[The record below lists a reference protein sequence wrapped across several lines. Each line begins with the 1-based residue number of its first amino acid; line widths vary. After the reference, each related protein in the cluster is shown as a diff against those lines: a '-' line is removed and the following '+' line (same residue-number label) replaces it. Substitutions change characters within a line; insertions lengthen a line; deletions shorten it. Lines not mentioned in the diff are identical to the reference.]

1 MITILVFI
9 IMTFYEKAN
18 NIELSTDE
26 AVVMLILYFLALIVE
41 FIWIGAVR
49 NSGKQ

>member
-9 IMTFYEKAN
+9 VMSFYARAH
-18 NIELSTDE
+18 NIELGEDAE
-26 AVVMLILYFLALIVE
+26 VMLILYFLALIME